1 MVIFARLFGL
11 YSFSH
16 QSCTSSTLHLRKEI
30 YPRKSFTNLY
40 QLIFKRLLSNRY
52 QVFIVLIMKKISFIA
67 ALAVLAMMSLSS
79 CAVRFDKKAIMK
91 EIDDL
96 KALKD
101 SITVIHD
108 SISLDDFSDASPEE
122 DSDTS
127 SVVVDETI

>member
-1 MVIFARLFGL
+1 
-11 YSFSH
+11 
-16 QSCTSSTLHLRKEI
+16 
-30 YPRKSFTNLY
+30 
-40 QLIFKRLLSNRY
+40 
-52 QVFIVLIMKKISFIA
+52 MKKISFIA
-67 ALAVLAMMSLSS
+67 ALAVLAMVSLSS
-79 CAVRFDKKAIMK
+79 CAVRFDKKVIMK

-108 SISLDDFSDASPEE
+108 SISLDDFSDDFSDE

>member
-1 MVIFARLFGL
+1 MKK
-11 YSFSH
+11 
-16 QSCTSSTLHLRKEI
+16 TS
-30 YPRKSFTNLY
+30 
-40 QLIFKRLLSNRY
+40 
-52 QVFIVLIMKKISFIA
+52 FIV
-67 ALAVLAMMSLSS
+67 ALAVLAMVSLSS
-79 CAVRFDKKAIMK
+79 CAVRFDKKVIMK

-108 SISLDDFSDASPEE
+108 TISLDDFSDASPEE

>member
-1 MVIFARLFGL
+1 
-11 YSFSH
+11 
-16 QSCTSSTLHLRKEI
+16 
-30 YPRKSFTNLY
+30 
-40 QLIFKRLLSNRY
+40 
-52 QVFIVLIMKKISFIA
+52 MKKISFIA
-67 ALAVLAMMSLSS
+67 ALAVLAMVSLSS

-108 SISLDDFSDASPEE
+108 SISLGDFSDDFSDE

>member
-1 MVIFARLFGL
+1 
-11 YSFSH
+11 
-16 QSCTSSTLHLRKEI
+16 
-30 YPRKSFTNLY
+30 
-40 QLIFKRLLSNRY
+40 
-52 QVFIVLIMKKISFIA
+52 MKKISFIVV
-67 ALAVLAMMSLSS
+67 LAVLAMVSLSS

-101 SITVIHD
+101 SVTEIHD

>member
-1 MVIFARLFGL
+1 
-11 YSFSH
+11 
-16 QSCTSSTLHLRKEI
+16 
-30 YPRKSFTNLY
+30 
-40 QLIFKRLLSNRY
+40 
-52 QVFIVLIMKKISFIA
+52 
-67 ALAVLAMMSLSS
+67 
-79 CAVRFDKKAIMK
+79 MK

>member
-1 MVIFARLFGL
+1 
-11 YSFSH
+11 
-16 QSCTSSTLHLRKEI
+16 
-30 YPRKSFTNLY
+30 
-40 QLIFKRLLSNRY
+40 
-52 QVFIVLIMKKISFIA
+52 MKKISFIV
-67 ALAVLAMMSLSS
+67 ALAILAMVSLSS

-122 DSDTS
+122 DSDTAS
-127 SVVVDETI
+127 MVVDETI

>member
-1 MVIFARLFGL
+1 
-11 YSFSH
+11 
-16 QSCTSSTLHLRKEI
+16 
-30 YPRKSFTNLY
+30 
-40 QLIFKRLLSNRY
+40 
-52 QVFIVLIMKKISFIA
+52 MKKISFIV
-67 ALAVLAMMSLSS
+67 ALAVLAMVSLSS
-79 CAVRFDKKAIMK
+79 CAVRFDKKVIMK

-108 SISLDDFSDASPEE
+108 DISSDDFSDASLEE

>member
-1 MVIFARLFGL
+1 
-11 YSFSH
+11 
-16 QSCTSSTLHLRKEI
+16 
-30 YPRKSFTNLY
+30 
-40 QLIFKRLLSNRY
+40 
-52 QVFIVLIMKKISFIA
+52 MKKISFIA
-67 ALAVLAMMSLSS
+67 ALAVLAMVSLSS

-108 SISLDDFSDASPEE
+108 SISLDDFSDDFSDE

-127 SVVVDETI
+127 AVVVDETI

>member
-1 MVIFARLFGL
+1 M
-11 YSFSH
+11 
-16 QSCTSSTLHLRKEI
+16 
-30 YPRKSFTNLY
+30 
-40 QLIFKRLLSNRY
+40 
-52 QVFIVLIMKKISFIA
+52 IMKKISFIA
-67 ALAVLAMMSLSS
+67 TLAVLAMVSLSS

-108 SISLDDFSDASPEE
+108 SISLDDFSDDFSDE
-122 DSDTS
+122 DSDTA

>member
-1 MVIFARLFGL
+1 
-11 YSFSH
+11 
-16 QSCTSSTLHLRKEI
+16 
-30 YPRKSFTNLY
+30 
-40 QLIFKRLLSNRY
+40 
-52 QVFIVLIMKKISFIA
+52 MKKISFIA
-67 ALAVLAMMSLSS
+67 ALAVLVMVSLSS

-101 SITVIHD
+101 SITVIHGD
-108 SISLDDFSDASPEE
+108 ISSDDFSDDFSDD